1 MTGRARVCPQ
11 QPKANSRPLKSSAIV
26 TPRKWASDCIV
37 IRRSTHAANLSQY
50 AQAC

>member
-37 IRRSTHAANLSQY
+37 IRRSTHAADLSQY